1 MGWSRRRAW
10 LGSVVA
16 AIVLLVSASGSLA
29 AQRPTSTD
37 SARTSALAGL
47 VRDSSGR
54 GIPLATVLVEESD
67 IATVTDDTG
76 HFRLPGV
83 PAGRTRFVA
92 RRIGFEPATFEIDM
106 PAGLTVNVNVKLP
119 TAAYLLNKVEITAE
133 VRDARLRA
141 EGFYERM
148 RKRIGK
154 YMVPEDVE
162 KRRGMTSVAMLVS
175 DMPGFRVTST
185 PRGRGYS
192 IGPSRGGR
200 NCVSLFLD
208 GVRLP
213 RGGSLDDFTTA
224 REVYA
229 IELYPY
235 PAEVP
240 HRFTT
245 SSNGYWCSAIVVWS
259 KYLREPQQ
267 PDTSSARP

>member
-1 MGWSRRRAW
+1 MGWSRRAAW
-10 LGSVVA
+10 LGRGVL
-16 AIVLLVSASGSLA
+16 AIALFVSASGSLA
-29 AQRPTSTD
+29 AQRPAPADSLETST
-37 SARTSALAGL
+37 LAGL

-54 GIPLATVLVEESD
+54 GIPLATVLVEETE

-76 HFRLPGV
+76 HFRLAGV

-92 RRIGFEPATFEIDM
+92 RRIGFEAATFEIDM
-106 PAGLTVNVNVKLP
+106 PADLTVNVNVKLP

-133 VRDARLRA
+133 VRDARLRG

-192 IGPSRGGR
+192 ISPSRGR
-200 NCVSLFLD
+200 SCINLFLD

-213 RGGSLDDFTTA
+213 RGAQLDDFTTP
-224 REVYA
+224 RDVHA
-229 IELYPY
+229 IEVYPY

-245 SSNGYWCSAIVVWS
+245 SFNGYWCSAIVVWS
-259 KYLREPQQ
+259 RYLREPQQ
-267 PDTSSARP
+267 PDTSTSRY